1 MLKKIK
7 IYNFFSIVVIVFLV
21 YFTYRSMQG
30 MGFDIVTESSWSA
43 ITKLAIVV
51 MAIVVMIISKNSAQT
66 NFTILWYI
74 WCIWLFILFF
84 VFGLRGNGISNIL
97 SVTFCPMS
105 FIFFYVISLYSD
117 KITQIAFIGFL
128 SLYIITLYLII
139 LNLTT
144 IFEVKIGDE
153 NSVTN
158 LIYWSLCTLPIL
170 LISKKRWITPIVI
183 GITFIIVLLTGKRT
197 ATIAIAL
204 IILVYTI
211 NVMKNRFSIKTILG
225 VIVLFIIFIYLVNT
239 YFQNTYIGVIERLS
253 NISEDEGSGRIPL
266 YIDVFK
272 VMENNTFIDWLLGR
286 GYGSILITKH
296 SNAHNDALQ
305 MLFEYGIVGLIV
317 YIIMCFY
324 VIRRM
329 LILRGKKSKYYL
341 GYASSVIITVLL
353 GLTSN
358 LFVFYSYFSF
368 LCAFWGI
375 IEAKM
380 VQSKSVKTLLI
391 RI

>member
-204 IILVYTI
+204 IILVYII

-380 VQSKSVKTLLI
+380 VQSKSVKSLLI